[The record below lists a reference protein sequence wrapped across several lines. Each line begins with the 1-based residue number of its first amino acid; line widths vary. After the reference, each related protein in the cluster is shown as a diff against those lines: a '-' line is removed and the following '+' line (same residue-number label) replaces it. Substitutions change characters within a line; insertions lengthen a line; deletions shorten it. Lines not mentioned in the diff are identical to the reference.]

1 VGATEGGAVK
11 IWERAFIESHLMSP
25 HGPQRIAACRT
36 AYNYGF
42 TIDEIVETSGLPK
55 WRVLQAVLGEAVSRT
70 TDD

>member
-1 VGATEGGAVK
+1 MK

-36 AYNYGF
+36 AFTYGF
-42 TIDEIVETSGLPK
+42 EVEEIAEVSGLPA
-55 WRVLQAVLGEAVSRT
+55 WRVRQAILGDAVNRT

>member
-1 VGATEGGAVK
+1 MK

-42 TIDEIVETSGLPK
+42 TVEEIADVSGLPL
-55 WRVLQAVLGEAVSRT
+55 WRIRQAILGDATKRT